1 MRKRS
6 ESHPTPLN
14 LTKLQSSESLL
25 EEKLKGAKSY
35 ENSVALDLASS
46 KSHKI
51 YNYIRSLSSKSSL
64 TPSMHFNSFSAKND
78 YDKAQIFNKY
88 FHSIFTRSSFTL
100 PPISELP
107 SVVSLI
113 SDIFIPESDVFSEL
127 SLLDTSKTMGIDNI
141 GPKILKFCAPALYL
155 PIHHLF
161 SLSLSSQRLPTEW
174 CTHLI
179 TPIFKSGD
187 RASTKNYR
195 PISLLCTISQV
206 LEIIIYSKIIAVVF
220 PKISPYQFGFT
231 KNRST
236 VHQLLIFLNHVLD
249 SFEIKAQTDVI
260 YLDFKKAFDSVPHNE
275 LLLKLWNIGI
285 TGNLWLWFKV
295 YLTSRNQVVSV
306 NKAFSDS
313 LPVLS
318 GVPQGSILGPLLFLL
333 FINDLHQSNCSSSLL
348 LFADD
353 AKCFRMIQSPSDCLL
368 LQSDL
373 SRLSNWSSYWKLSFN
388 ELKCTLIH
396 FPPNSPEFIEN
407 FTLNQH
413 QLSVS
418 NSCKDLGVILTSN
431 LDFSDHYTYISG

>member
-1 MRKRS
+1 MYS
-6 ESHPTPLN
+6 LN
-14 LTKLQSSESLL
+14 YLCLILL
-25 EEKLKGAKSY
+25 RLWVS
-35 ENSVALDLASS
+35 
-46 KSHKI
+46 
-51 YNYIRSLSSKSSL
+51 
-64 TPSMHFNSFSAKND
+64 T
-78 YDKAQIFNKY
+78 IF
-88 FHSIFTRSSFTL
+88 
-100 PPISELP
+100 
-107 SVVSLI
+107 
-113 SDIFIPESDVFSEL
+113 
-127 SLLDTSKTMGIDNI
+127 

-174 CTHLI
+174 CTHSI

-249 SFEIKAQTDVI
+249 SFEIKVQTDVI

-285 TGNLWLWFKV
+285 TGNLWLWFKA

-318 GVPQGSILGPLLFLL
+318 GVPQGSILGPLLFLI
-333 FINDLHQSNCSSSLL
+333 FINDLHQSNRSSSLL

>member
-1 MRKRS
+1 
-6 ESHPTPLN
+6 
-14 LTKLQSSESLL
+14 
-25 EEKLKGAKSY
+25 
-35 ENSVALDLASS
+35 
-46 KSHKI
+46 
-51 YNYIRSLSSKSSL
+51 
-64 TPSMHFNSFSAKND
+64 MHFDSFSAKND
-78 YDKAQIFNKY
+78 YDKAKLFNKY
-88 FHSIFTRSSFTL
+88 FHSIFTQSSFTL
-100 PPISELP
+100 PPISEIP

-127 SLLDTSKTMGIDNI
+127 SLLDTSKTMGIDNM

-161 SLSLSSQRLPTEW
+161 PLSLSSQRLPTEW
-174 CTHLI
+174 CTHSI
-179 TPIFKSGD
+179 TPIFKFGY

-195 PISLLCTISQV
+195 PISFLCTISQV
-206 LEIIIYSKIIAVVF
+206 LERIIYSKIIPVVF
-220 PKISPYQFGFT
+220 PKFSPYQFGFT

-249 SFEIKAQTDVI
+249 SFEIKAQRDVI

-285 TGNLWLWFKV
+285 TRLWFKA

-318 GVPQGSILGPLLFLL
+318 GVHQSSILGLLLFLI
-333 FINDLHQSNCSSSLL
+333 FINDLHQSNRCSSLL

-353 AKCFRMIQSPSDCLL
+353 AKCFRMIQ

-373 SRLSNWSSYWKLSFN
+373 SRLSNWSNHWKLSFN

-396 FPPNSPEFIEN
+396 FSANSPEFIEN

-413 QLSVS
+413 QFSVS
-418 NSCKDLGVILTSN
+418 NSCKVLGVILTSN